1 MLRLI
6 VSLGIAVFGAALIL
20 GKPAVAQQVVQEPA
34 AQGPTV
40 QGHLQAPPL
49 IRIDDL
55 EKGEIS
61 PRLQL
66 AKVSIDA
73 SGSFARTTLLLTLYN
88 PNGRDL
94 EGTLQFP
101 LQPGQQVT
109 GFALDI
115 GDTMRDAVP
124 VPKNKGQQV
133 FENIE
138 RRQVDPALLEQTA
151 GNHFRLRVYPL
162 PPHGTRQVRL
172 VVDEVM
178 RREAGVWRLAVPV
191 QLLAGVES
199 FDLQVRA
206 QGARTAPKM
215 SGGFDAVPFR
225 RTRGGYTAEVQR
237 GAFRSDLPLTL
248 DFPATDSPR
257 VYTASFTGQRYFL
270 AEIPLPQAMQRRR
283 TIPDSIG
290 LLWDASAS
298 ARKRNRDSEFAL
310 LDRYFRAMGN
320 GRVTL
325 RLLRDVGEDGGTYE
339 IRNGDWAVLRKVL
352 ESAVRDGASNLSDWT
367 PQTGIGEY
375 LLVSDGLQ
383 NYGDDAFPRLQPGQR
398 LYALSSA
405 GAQADATRLA
415 GLADARGGRL
425 IAWQGRAGL
434 EAASKALL
442 EEGIRV
448 AELRGEGV
456 SDLQTQS
463 IHPEGG
469 LLRIAGRLNEPSAAL
484 HVALEAGGTPLR
496 TIDVPMS
503 SDAPDMPQAAQ
514 LWASWRV
521 AALSTEPESNRATIA
536 RLGQAYGL
544 VTPGTSL
551 LVLEAA
557 ADYVRYDIP
566 APAAL
571 REEVAALRKSENGER
586 EKSRREH
593 LEAVVELFDKRV
605 EWWEKTF
612 PKGNPPKIDVAALK
626 REHIAQAPAADEVA
640 DAAAAAPMR
649 AQEALPAPAPMAELA
664 AGNTT
669 LDSIMVTGSRVS
681 SQDAESDDTSVMIRL
696 QPWQPDSAYAR
707 RLRAAKPDRIY
718 ALYLDERDDHAESTA
733 FYLDV
738 ADLLLERGRRAEA
751 LRVLSNLAELQL
763 ENRHVLRVLGYRLMQ
778 AKAWTQAV
786 QVFRQVLALADEEPQ
801 SHRDLGFALAATGER
816 QAAIEQLY
824 EVVSRAWD
832 ARFDQ
837 VELVALNELNAI
849 VATSPKP
856 LDTAF
861 VDRRLLRNMPLDLRV
876 VLGWDS
882 DNSDMDLWVTDPNGE
897 KCYYGHQL
905 TYQGGLISDD
915 FTGGYGPEEFVLR
928 DAKPGKYKVEANY
941 FGDREQI
948 VTGATSLTL
957 TFSTGWGTARQHD
970 EKVTLRL
977 SDKAETVLV
986 GEFEVQ

>member
-6 VSLGIAVFGAALIL
+6 VPLGIAVFGTALII
-20 GKPAVAQQVVQEPA
+20 GQPAIAQQVVQ
-34 AQGPTV
+34 
-40 QGHLQAPPL
+40 GHVQAPPL
-49 IRIDDL
+49 IQIDGL
-55 EKGEIS
+55 EKGETQ
-61 PRLQL
+61 PRLQS

-73 SGSFARTTLLLTLYN
+73 SGSFARTTLLLTLHN
-88 PNGRDL
+88 PNARIL

-115 GDTMRDAVP
+115 DGAMRDAVP

-133 FENIE
+133 FEDIE
-138 RRQVDPALLEQTA
+138 RRRVDPALLEQTA
-151 GNHFRLRVYPL
+151 GNHFRLRIYPL
-162 PPHGTRQVRL
+162 PPHGTRQVKL
-172 VVDEVM
+172 VVDEAM
-178 RREAGVWRLAVPV
+178 RRNGDAWRMAVPV
-191 QLLAGVES
+191 QLLAGAES

-206 QGARTAPKM
+206 PGVRTAP
-215 SGGFDAVPFR
+215 SVHGSFDAISFR
-225 RTRGGYTAEVQR
+225 RMRGGYAAEVR
-237 GAFRSDLPLTL
+237 RDAFRSGMPLTL
-248 DFPATDSPR
+248 DFPAADSPQ
-257 VYTASFTGQRYFL
+257 VYTASFADARHFL
-270 AEIPLPQAMQRRR
+270 AEIPLPQTAQRPRA
-283 TIPDSIG
+283 IPDSIG

-298 ARKRNRDSEFAL
+298 ARKRDRDSEFAL

-325 RLLRDVGEDGGTYE
+325 RLLRDVGEDAGTYE
-339 IRNGDWAVLRKVL
+339 IRDGDWTTLRKAL
-352 ESAVRDGASNLSDWT
+352 ESAVRDGASNLSDWS
-367 PQTGIGEY
+367 PQAGIGEY

-383 NYGDDAFPRLQPGQR
+383 NYGDGAFPQLQSGQR

-405 GAQADATRLA
+405 GAQADAIRLA

-434 EAASKALL
+434 EAAGKALL
-442 EEGIRV
+442 EEGVRV

-469 LLRIAGRLNEPSAAL
+469 LLRVAGRMSEPSAVL
-484 HVALEAGGTPLR
+484 HVSLEADGTPLR
-496 TIDVPMS
+496 TLDVPIS
-503 SDAPDMPQAAQ
+503 SDAPEAPQAAQ

-521 AALSTEPESNRATIA
+521 EALSTEPDANRATIT
-536 RLGQAYGL
+536 RLGQEYGL

-557 ADYVRYDIP
+557 EDYVTYDIP

-571 REEVAALRKSENGER
+571 REQVAALRKSGNNER
-586 EKSRREH
+586 ETSRREH
-593 LEAVVELFDKRV
+593 LEAVAELFAERV
-605 EWWEKTF
+605 EWWEKKF
-612 PKGNPPKIDVAALK
+612 PKGNPPKV
-626 REHIAQAPAADEVA
+626 EIAEEKQHVLQAPAPITEAGAVPMPM
-640 DAAAAAPMR
+640 DA
-649 AQEALPAPAPMAELA
+649 PAPAEPAPAAEPA
-664 AGNTT
+664 AGGTS
-669 LDSIMVTGSRVS
+669 LDRIMVTGSRR
-681 SQDAESDDTSVMIRL
+681 ERSDDDPEAAAATIRL

-718 ALYLDERDDHAESTA
+718 ALYLDERDDHADSTA

-786 QVFRQVLALADEEPQ
+786 QVFRQVLVLAEEEPQ
-801 SHRDLGFALAATGER
+801 SHRDLGLALAAIGER
-816 QAAIEQLY
+816 QAAIERLY

-832 ARFDQ
+832 PRFDQ

-849 VATSPKP
+849 VATSPRP

-861 VDRRLLRNMPLDLRV
+861 IDRRLLRNMPLDLRV

-897 KCYYGHQL
+897 KCYYDHQL

-928 DAKPGKYKVEANY
+928 HAKPGKYKVEANY

-957 TFSTGWGTARQHD
+957 TFSTGWGTARQSD

-977 SDKAETVLV
+977 SDKAETILV
-986 GEFEVQ
+986 GEFEVR

>member
-6 VSLGIAVFGAALIL
+6 VPLGIAVFGTALIVGL
-20 GKPAVAQQVVQEPA
+20 PAIAQQSAVSAPAV
-34 AQGPTV
+34 V
-40 QGHLQAPPL
+40 QGHVQAPPL
-49 IRIDDL
+49 IQIDDL
-55 EKGEIS
+55 EKGETQ
-61 PRLQL
+61 PRLQS

-73 SGSFARTTLLLTLYN
+73 SGSFARTTLLLTLHN
-88 PNGRDL
+88 PNARIL

-115 GDTMRDAVP
+115 DGAMRDAVP
-124 VPKNKGQQV
+124 VPKNKGQQI
-133 FENIE
+133 FEDIE

-151 GNHFRLRVYPL
+151 GNHFRLRIYPL
-162 PPHGTRQVRL
+162 PPHGTRQVKL
-172 VVDEVM
+172 VVDEAM
-178 RREAGVWRLAVPV
+178 RRDGDAWRMAVPA
-191 QLLAGVES
+191 QLLAGAES

-206 QGARTAPKM
+206 PGVRTAP
-215 SGGFDAVPFR
+215 SVHGSFDAIPFR
-225 RTRGGYTAEVQR
+225 RVRGGYAAEVRR
-237 GAFRSDLPLTL
+237 GAFRSDMPLTL
-248 DFPATDSPR
+248 DFPAADSPQ
-257 VYTASFTGQRYFL
+257 VYTASFAGARHFL
-270 AEIPLPQAMQRRR
+270 AEIPLPQTAQRPRM
-283 TIPDSIG
+283 IPHSVG

-298 ARKRNRDSEFAL
+298 ARKRDRDSEFAL

-320 GRVTL
+320 GRVAL
-325 RLLRDVGEDGGTYE
+325 RLLRDVGEDAGTYE
-339 IRNGDWAVLRKVL
+339 IRDGDWTTLRKAL
-352 ESAVRDGASNLSDWT
+352 ESTVRDGASNLSDWS
-367 PQTGIGEY
+367 PQAGIGEY

-383 NYGDDAFPRLQPGQR
+383 NYGDGAFPQLRPGQR

-405 GAQADATRLA
+405 GAQADTIRLA

-434 EAASKALL
+434 EAAGKALL
-442 EEGIRV
+442 EEGVRV
-448 AELRGEGV
+448 AELRGEGI

-469 LLRIAGRLNEPSAAL
+469 LLRVAGRMSEPSAVL
-484 HVALEAGGTPLR
+484 HVRLETGGTPLR
-496 TIDVPMS
+496 ILDVPIS
-503 SDAPDMPQAAQ
+503 ADAPEASQAAQ

-521 AALSTEPESNRATIA
+521 AALSTEPDANRATIA
-536 RLGQAYGL
+536 RLGQEYGL

-557 ADYVRYDIP
+557 EDYVAYDIP

-571 REEVAALRKSENGER
+571 REQVAVLRKTGNNER
-586 EKSRREH
+586 ETSRREH
-593 LEAVVELFDKRV
+593 LEAVAELFAERV

-612 PKGNPPKIDVAALK
+612 PKGNLPKA
-626 REHIAQAPAADEVA
+626 EVSKERRRLA
-640 DAAAAAPMR
+640 R
-649 AQEALPAPAPMAELA
+649 AQEADGYAYAPAPAAEPAVAQEAAPLDAPAAA

-669 LDSIMVTGSRVS
+669 LDSVVITGSRVS
-681 SQDAESDDTSVMIRL
+681 PEDVEAAGGTTIRL

-707 RLRAAKPDRIY
+707 RLRAAKPERIY
-718 ALYLDERDDHAESTA
+718 ALYLDERDDHADSTA

-786 QVFRQVLALADEEPQ
+786 QVFRQVLVLADEEPQ
-801 SHRDLGFALAATGER
+801 SHRDLGLALAAIGER
-816 QAAIEQLY
+816 QAAIEELY

-832 ARFDQ
+832 SRFDQ
-837 VELVALNELNAI
+837 IELVALNELNAI
-849 VATSPKP
+849 VATSPTP

-861 VDRRLLRNMPLDLRV
+861 IDRRLLRNMPLDLRV

-928 DAKPGKYKVEANY
+928 HAKPGKYKVEANY

-986 GEFEVQ
+986 GEFEVR